1 MIADEKL
8 AERIARAMHG
18 DDTWR
23 SWPEKFRRVEIQ
35 SWTGKIE
42 KIRRAGLEI
51 VEREDGR

>member
-1 MIADEKL
+1 MSDDEKL

-42 KIRRAGLEI
+42 KIRRAGLEL